1 MFGFVGYRKSGL
13 SGLSGLLEKK
23 GYDEEGNDEA
33 LIPNCF
39 SNIYIILSA
48 AAAYNSFIQIQKVM
62 GLT

>member
-1 MFGFVGYRKSGL
+1 MGYRK

-23 GYDEEGNDEA
+23 GYGEEGNDEA

-39 SNIYIILSA
+39 SNIYFIIS